1 MSLSYR
7 PLWIELEKRKIKR
20 GELQELAGIS
30 GNVIAKLGNNSP
42 ISMLNIERICT
53 SLDLTP
59 SEVFEFTGESD
70 K

>member
-1 MSLSYR
+1 MNLSYK

-53 SLDLTP
+53 SLNLTP
-59 SEVFEFTGESD
+59 SEVFEFIEESD

>member
-59 SEVFEFTGESD
+59 SEVFEFTEESD

>member
-30 GNVIAKLGNNSP
+30 GNVIAKLGNNSR

-59 SEVFEFTGESD
+59 SEFFEFTGESV

>member
-30 GNVIAKLGNNSP
+30 GNVIAKLGNNYP

-59 SEVFEFTGESD
+59 SEVFEFTEESD

>member
-20 GELQELAGIS
+20 SKLQELAGIS

-59 SEVFEFTGESD
+59 SEVFEFKKESD
-70 K
+70 E